1 MFRKARFLTVVL
13 GVVCFVLAQESGTV
27 TVQTERHPELGQ
39 YLVDGEGMSLYM
51 YSADPKGESAC
62 VDACAEAWPPLV
74 AAGELAAG
82 TGVAQNLLGTLT
94 RPDGTIQATYFG
106 IPLYYSTLDAAP
118 GDTSGLGVD
127 GAWFLVSPFGA
138 AIQPKQAP
146 QQEEEAAA
154 TDAEVEPMLLATMLN
169 EGRIVF
175 SDNCSACHG
184 NRGQGISGPALAG
197 ARLGDDRRV
206 IRQVLFGG
214 SHMPAFGSVLDD
226 EQVASVVTFIR
237 KSWGNDFP
245 AVLPEEVM
253 SHR

>member
-1 MFRKARFLTVVL
+1 RPQLPSRWAWHSSGLAIRAPQTYHPGELRKDICPPRVEDPSSGVTDMFRKARFLTVVL
-13 GVVCFVLAQESGTV
+13 GVFCFVLAQEPGTV

-118 GDTSGLGVD
+118 GDTSGLGVED
-127 GAWFLVSPFGA
+127 
-138 AIQPKQAP
+138 
-146 QQEEEAAA
+146 
-154 TDAEVEPMLLATMLN
+154 
-169 EGRIVF
+169 
-175 SDNCSACHG
+175 
-184 NRGQGISGPALAG
+184 
-197 ARLGDDRRV
+197 
-206 IRQVLFGG
+206 
-214 SHMPAFGSVLDD
+214 
-226 EQVASVVTFIR
+226 R
-237 KSWGNDFP
+237 KSTRLNSSHVKISY
-245 AVLPEEVM
+245 AVFCLKKKNAEYVARGHSNVTTGITGLRPHGVH
-253 SHR
+253 SPTAYCSF